1 MNTFM
6 YVINNGGVDKDK
18 EYPYG
23 GRVGIVHCALN
34 QHTAVD
40 SKPLSSTE
48 SSNIRSY
55 Y

>member
-23 GRVGIVHCALN
+23 GRVSIVHCTLN
-34 QHTAVD
+34 HYMAVE
-40 SKPLSSTE
+40 L
-48 SSNIRSY
+48 
-55 Y
+55 